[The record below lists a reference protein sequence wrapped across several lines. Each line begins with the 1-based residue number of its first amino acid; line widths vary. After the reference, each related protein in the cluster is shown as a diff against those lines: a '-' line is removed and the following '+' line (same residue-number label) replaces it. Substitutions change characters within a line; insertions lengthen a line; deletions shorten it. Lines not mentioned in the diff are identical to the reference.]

1 MKLFTT
7 FFLITIIALNIVSV
21 SVSAENILPP
31 KHQTAMGV
39 SPNDVICKEGLE
51 LLIKKGDN
59 MPACIKPESSERLLE
74 RGWAKTIV
82 KSAIEMRDE
91 VLKIGEITILEI
103 VENTTEE
110 IISDT
115 NFSIIFEIC
124 SEENDVIEP
133 EILIIS
139 DTETKSE
146 ELELMLEPNTCS
158 ISSAVIT
165 AKDQESI
172 KAFLVNTSNL
182 PFDLSELQS
191 RIEVL
196 QEEIDL
202 EIDEIKSLVESEH
215 RPEGYESKISKITD
229 KIINLREE
237 LNDARLKLQMKN
249 YILHEASSLDIDYR
263 LADVLK
269 GIQKERP
276 VHEEEPVINIVSI
289 VKVESGQ
296 THNLSS
302 PNEFDVIFEL
312 CTKLDEIRFPV
323 VILWSDVEINLEE
336 LGFSIEQ
343 KTCQISSSI
352 ILANDEA
359 SIHGIVVTEGE
370 QTNLI
375 EEYEKQIVDL
385 EDQILTEKALL
396 DELIIKSQTE
406 NSEQQIIDL
415 TEKIIDL
422 RNELNDARK
431 KLAGLND
438 FIG

>member
-1 MKLFTT
+1 MF
-7 FFLITIIALNIVSV
+7 
-21 SVSAENILPP
+21 
-31 KHQTAMGV
+31 
-39 SPNDVICKEGLE
+39 
-51 LLIKKGDN
+51 
-59 MPACIKPESSERLLE
+59 
-74 RGWAKTIV
+74 W
-82 KSAIEMRDE
+82 
-91 VLKIGEITILEI
+91 
-103 VENTTEE
+103 
-110 IISDT
+110 
-115 NFSIIFEIC
+115 
-124 SEENDVIEP
+124 
-133 EILIIS
+133 
-139 DTETKSE
+139 
-146 ELELMLEPNTCS
+146 
-158 ISSAVIT
+158 
-165 AKDQESI
+165 
-172 KAFLVNTSNL
+172 VNTSNL

-202 EIDEIKSLVESEH
+202 EKEKIISLVESELI
-215 RPEGYESKISKITD
+215 PEGYESEISKITD

-249 YILHEASSLDIDYR
+249 YILHEASPLDIDYR

-269 GIQKERP
+269 GIQKESP
-276 VHEEEPVINIVSI
+276 VQEEEPVINIVSV

-312 CTKLDEIRFPV
+312 CTKMDEIRFPI

-396 DELIIKSQTE
+396 DELIIKSLTE
-406 NSEQQIIDL
+406 NAEQQIIDL

>member
-7 FFLITIIALNIVSV
+7 FFLITIITLNIVSV
-21 SVSAENILPP
+21 SVSAENILSP

-91 VLKIGEITILEI
+91 VLKIGEITILDI

-146 ELELMLEPNTCS
+146 ELGLMLEPNTCS
-158 ISSAVIT
+158 ISSAEIA

-172 KAFLVNTSNL
+172 KTFLVNTSNL

-196 QEEIDL
+196 QEELDL
-202 EIDEIKSLVESEH
+202 EKEKIISLVESEQ
-215 RPEGYESKISKITD
+215 RPEGYESEISKITD

-237 LNDARLKLQMKN
+237 LNDTRLKLQMEN
-249 YILHEASSLDIDYR
+249 YILHEAPPLDIDYI

-269 GIQKERP
+269 SIQKERP
-276 VHEEEPVINIVSI
+276 VQEEEPIINIISI
-289 VKVESGQ
+289 VKVESEQ

-302 PNEFDVIFEL
+302 PNEFDAIFEL
-312 CTKLDEIRFPV
+312 CTKSDEIRFPI
-323 VILWSDVEINLEE
+323 VILWSDVEINQEE

-343 KTCQISSSI
+343 KTCQTSSSI

-385 EDQILTEKALL
+385 ENQILTEKALL
-396 DELIIKSQTE
+396 EELVKKSQTE
-406 NSEQQIIDL
+406 NAEQQIIDL

-422 RNELNDARK
+422 RNELNDARQ

>member
-1 MKLFTT
+1 MKLVTT
-7 FFLITIIALNIVSV
+7 FFLITIISLNILSA

-31 KHQTAMGV
+31 KHQTVMGV
-39 SPNDVICKEGLE
+39 SPNDVICKEGFE
-51 LLIKKGDN
+51 LLLKKGDN
-59 MPACIKPESSERLLE
+59 MPACVKPESSERLLE
-74 RGWAKTIV
+74 RGWAKNIV

-91 VLKIGEITILEI
+91 VLKIGDITILEI
-103 VENTTEE
+103 VENTSEE
-110 IISDT
+110 IISGT

-124 SEENDVIEP
+124 SEENDVVEP
-133 EILIIS
+133 EIIIIS

-146 ELELMLEPNTCS
+146 ELGLILEPNSCS

-172 KAFLVNTSNL
+172 KMFLVNTSNL

-202 EIDEIKSLVESEH
+202 EKEKIISLVESEQ
-215 RPEGYESKISKITD
+215 RLEGYESEISKITD

-237 LNDARLKLQMKN
+237 LNDARLKLQMEN
-249 YILHEASSLDIDYR
+249 YILHEASPLDIDYI

-269 GIQKERP
+269 GIQKEKLVHDEGP
-276 VHEEEPVINIVSI
+276 VFNIVSI
-289 VKVESGQ
+289 VKAESGQ

-312 CTKLDEIRFPV
+312 CTKSDEIRFPI
-323 VILWSDVEINLEE
+323 VILWSDIEINQEE
-336 LGFSIEQ
+336 LGFSISQ
-343 KTCQISSSI
+343 KTCQTSSAI
-352 ILANDEA
+352 ILANNEA
-359 SIHGIVVTEGE
+359 SIHGIGVTEGE

-385 EDQILTEKALL
+385 ENQILTEKVLL
-396 DELIIKSQTE
+396 EELIQKSQTE
-406 NSEQQIIDL
+406 NAEQQIIDL
-415 TEKIIDL
+415 TEKIIEL
-422 RNELNDARK
+422 RSELNDARK
-431 KLAGLND
+431 KLAALND
-438 FIG
+438 FI